1 MNLAADT
8 RNAQLPR
15 KRQLAEGSLEGWN
28 MPGLAVHDNEELEL
42 MRRVQRADADALA
55 ALYHLYRARIRRF
68 LSRMGLAEQEH
79 EPVVN
84 DVIYTL
90 WTTAA
95 RFDANRSRLSTWIFG
110 IARNKALKAMS
121 ARRDVSA
128 EPEQVD
134 ALVEY
139 HDDIES
145 LETRQWIAFG
155 LAALPDE
162 QRMVL
167 ELTFLEGLAY
177 AEIAEILDCP
187 VNTVK
192 TRVFHARR
200 KLRAMLPDNS
210 VRAVEF
216 REHEET
222 RQ

>member
-1 MNLAADT
+1 MPGNLATENDEL
-8 RNAQLPR
+8 QLM
-15 KRQLAEGSLEGWN
+15 Q
-28 MPGLAVHDNEELEL
+28 
-42 MRRVQRADADALA
+42 RVQRADADALA
-55 ALYHLYRARIRRF
+55 TLYHLYRARIRRF
-68 LSRMGLAEQEH
+68 LSRMGLADQEQ

-84 DVIYTL
+84 DVVYTL

-95 RFDANRSRLSTWIFG
+95 RFDARRSRLSTWIFG

-121 ARRDVSA
+121 ARRELSA
-128 EPEQVD
+128 EPEQVE

-155 LAALPDE
+155 LASLPDE

-200 KLRAMLPDNS
+200 KLRAMLPDNEPNLMDTNYRQS
-210 VRAVEF
+210 
-216 REHEET
+216 EET